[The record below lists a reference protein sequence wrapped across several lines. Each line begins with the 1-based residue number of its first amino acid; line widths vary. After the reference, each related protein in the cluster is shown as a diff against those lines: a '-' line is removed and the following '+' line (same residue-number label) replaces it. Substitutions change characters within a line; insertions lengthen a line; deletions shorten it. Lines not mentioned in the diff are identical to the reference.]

1 MRFINLNFTN
11 LLVTTTGLYLLTRNL
26 FLLRTDPF
34 LLYIGLLLL
43 LFFYFKNRLIS
54 LLILGMVMV
63 GAGVGQILIANQLT
77 MGLSQ
82 ELIISI
88 MIGLA
93 LIGIFI
99 LNPYLRNSAQPAGNH
114 DYWPL
119 FLGLIVVM
127 ASLVYQQGL
136 QEYCWQYIQTYWPL
150 ILPCLAFIP
159 SQTLKSKKNKT
170 EIKAKNNLE

>member
-54 LLILGMVMV
+54 LLILGLVMV

-93 LIGIFI
+93 LIAIFI
-99 LNPYLRNSAQPAGNH
+99 LNPFLRNSTGNH
-114 DYWPL
+114 HYWPL
-119 FLGLIVVM
+119 FLGLVVVM

-136 QEYCWQYIQTYWPL
+136 QEHCWQYIQTYWPL

-159 SQTLKSKKNKT
+159 YQTHKSKKNKT